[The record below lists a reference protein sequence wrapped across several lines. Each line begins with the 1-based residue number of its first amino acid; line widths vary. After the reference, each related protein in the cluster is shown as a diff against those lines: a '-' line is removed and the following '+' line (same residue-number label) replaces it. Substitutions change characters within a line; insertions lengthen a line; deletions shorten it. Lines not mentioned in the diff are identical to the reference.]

1 MHRFW
6 LFLDRMNSHDYY
18 AWPKKPGGMV
28 KFAEKKSVELG
39 FMDSFLTVPDVINA
53 GGLTYRQLLQK
64 G

>member
-1 MHRFW
+1 
-6 LFLDRMNSHDYY
+6 MNSHDYY